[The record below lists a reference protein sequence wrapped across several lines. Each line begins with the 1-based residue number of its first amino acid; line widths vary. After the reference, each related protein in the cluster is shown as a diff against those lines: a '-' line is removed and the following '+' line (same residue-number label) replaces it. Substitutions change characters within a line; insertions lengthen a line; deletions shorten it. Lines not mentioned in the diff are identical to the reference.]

1 MSNDLPFY
9 GIMSLAKTT
18 SPKGDIAHGHY
29 TIPVKYNSIPLLHK
43 PLAGSVYLQIYPAQT
58 AGAR

>member
-29 TIPVKYNSIPLLHK
+29 TIHVEYNSIPLSDE
-43 PLAGSVYLQIYPAQT
+43 PLAHPVYLQIHPPQT
-58 AGAR
+58 VGS